1 MRLLLVAILL
11 FCTGRILAQVPAEQQ
26 VVNTNANIYDEV
38 GALYRF
44 QESGGIMVH
53 SNGFGVQ
60 YQRGK
65 FLTGYSKG
73 YFEAQLANFRHPKE
87 VKAEN
92 PGFDNSKGYF
102 YGKLNSLFM
111 LRGGVGYQKV
121 IYTKPRQRGVEVS
134 YVAFAGASMGLL
146 KPVYLIIA
154 RDVPNQIQYEPVT
167 ERYDPAQH
175 FTDNIIG
182 RAPFSRGLGEI
193 SIVPGAYGRVGL
205 NFDFYNRVPEDE
217 QRGQEKVRALETGI
231 CIDAYPKKMPIM
243 ANEQNKPVLL
253 TVYLSLSY
261 GRKWI

>member
-1 MRLLLVAILL
+1 MRLLFVTVFL
-11 FCTGRILAQVPAEQQ
+11 FCACVMQAQVPAEQQ
-26 VVNTNANIYDEV
+26 VVTTNANIYDEI

-44 QESGGIMVH
+44 QESGGVLVH

-65 FLTGYSKG
+65 FLTGYSKA
-73 YFEAQLANFRHPKE
+73 YFEIQLANFRHPKE
-87 VKAEN
+87 VKVEN

-111 LRGGVGYQKV
+111 LRPGIGYQKV

-134 YVAFAGASMGLL
+134 FVAFGGVSLGLL

-154 RDVPNQIQYEPVT
+154 RDVPNQVNYQSVT
-167 ERYDPAQH
+167 ERYDPAEH

-182 RAPFSRGLGEI
+182 RAPFARGLGEL
-193 SIVPGAYGRVGL
+193 SIVPGAYGRLGL
-205 NFDFYNRVPEDE
+205 NFDFYNRVPADE
-217 QRGQEKVRALETGI
+217 QRGQEKVRSLETGI
-231 CIDAYPKKMPIM
+231 CIDAYPKKMPVM

>member
-1 MRLLLVAILL
+1 MRALLLSVFLFSVAPL
-11 FCTGRILAQVPAEQQ
+11 LAQTPNEQP
-26 VVNTNANIYDEV
+26 VVSTNANTYDEI

-53 SNGFGVQ
+53 SNGLGIH

-73 YFEAQLANFRHPKE
+73 FFEIQLANFRHPKE

-111 LRGGVGYQKV
+111 LRPGVGYQKV
-121 IYTKPRQRGVEVS
+121 IYTRPRQRGVEVS
-134 YVAFAGASMGLL
+134 YVTFAGVSLGLL

-154 RDVPNQIQYEPVT
+154 RDVPNQIRYQPVT

-182 RAPFSRGLGEI
+182 RAPFSRGLAEL
-193 SIVPGAYGRVGL
+193 SVVPGVYGRAGL
-205 NFDFYNRVPEDE
+205 NFDFYNRVPEDQE
-217 QRGQEKVRALETGI
+217 RGIEKVRTLETGI
-231 CIDAYPKKMPIM
+231 CIDAYAKRMPLM

-253 TVYLSLSY
+253 TVYLALSY